1 MISSA
6 RRPRIPLDRRR
17 HPVSA
22 ALLVFVLLISF
33 APGAAA
39 ATDAPASPT
48 ASGEASSIAPAPA
61 TGDRSTDPVPVPE
74 PSEKALRYYRSG
86 MVLWGLGLLWGVL
99 VPVVWLATGWS
110 ARLRGFASR
119 FARGRW
125 YPTVALY
132 FLLFLAI
139 SFLVDL
145 PLAYY
150 LDYVRPHAYDLSN
163 QTLGKWLGD
172 AAKGL
177 AVGIVL
183 ATLFGWVPFLLLR
196 RSPRRWWLWCA
207 VLSVPFLAFLTVVSP
222 IWVDPLFNQ
231 FGPMKDKALESDILA
246 LAERAGIEG
255 SRVFEVDK
263 SVDTEAVNAYV
274 TGLGGTK
281 RIVPWDTIIAKVP
294 REGLLFVMA
303 HEMGHYV
310 LGHVLR
316 SLVVVPLL
324 VLAGLWL
331 IHRSARAIFRRFGQR
346 LGFSELGDV
355 AALPLISLLF
365 GVFVFLISP
374 LFLAYS
380 RHLEHEA
387 DRFGLELTRNNRA
400 AAEAFV
406 ALQQENLGNP
416 RPGWIYETWRASHPT
431 LGDRIDF
438 CNDYRPWERGEPL
451 VYGDRFREAR

>member
-1 MISSA
+1 VIPRA
-6 RRPRIPLDRRR
+6 RRPERPPDRTGI
-17 HPVSA
+17 
-22 ALLVFVLLISF
+22 ALLVLLLAGALLSAF
-33 APGAAA
+33 APGAARA
-39 ATDAPASPT
+39 AGTPSDDSAAESAISATDAPVAV
-48 ASGEASSIAPAPA
+48 
-61 TGDRSTDPVPVPE
+61 DRTPVPVPE
-74 PSEKALRYYRSG
+74 PTEKALRYYRSG
-86 MVLWGLGLLWGVL
+86 MALWGVGLLWGLL
-99 VPVVWLATGWS
+99 VPFVWLTTGWS
-110 ARLRGFASR
+110 ARLRTFVSR
-119 FARGRW
+119 LAGGRW

-145 PLAYY
+145 PLAWY

-172 AAKGL
+172 ATKGL
-177 AVGIVL
+177 ALGMVFT
-183 ATLFGWVPFLLLR
+183 ALFGWVPFLLLR

-207 VLSVPFLAFLTVVSP
+207 ALSVPLYAFLTVVAP
-222 IWVDPLFNQ
+222 IWVDPLFND
-231 FGPMKDKALESDILA
+231 FGPMKDKALEADILS
-246 LAERAGIEG
+246 LAEHAGIAG

-274 TGLGGTK
+274 AGLGATK
-281 RIVPWDTIIAKVP
+281 RIVLWDTILAKVP
-294 REGLLFVMA
+294 RDGLLFVMA

-331 IHRSARAIFRRFGQR
+331 VHRSAGALLRRHAARF
-346 LGFSELGDV
+346 GFSELGDV

-365 GVFVFLISP
+365 GIAIFLMSP

-387 DRFGLELTRNNRA
+387 DRFGLELTKNNRA

-406 ALQQENLGNP
+406 ALQRENLGNP

-431 LGDRIDF
+431 LGERIDF
-438 CNDYRPWERGEPL
+438 CNTYRPWERGEPL
-451 VYGDRFREAR
+451 VYGDRFRETP